1 MSFQLHELKYRFR
14 RLKIELH
21 HRVWNNN
28 DNNRL
33 ISGRILNQPFT
44 SLRTD
49 QYLDVNELKRVQI
62 QPIDERL
69 DEVENEN
76 EEEDTVDRDEHVDE
90 LSLMIV
96 DGLDEVDMLDRLLLE
111 EDQAPTQDSRQVKP
125 YLHREVQ
132 KPDRILSLL
141 DMDNLQNI
149 RSSISRALTDHDPIV
164 NRIKSF
170 SDYLFRR
177 SQQPKGSWKLV
188 LNEASLNAALCSTG
202 NTPSP
207 IEKTHILPDL
217 TNLCYTPKFRVCPAL
232 TAKSPIPQL
241 FEGDGYSAGIFEEY
255 IDHISMSTTS
265 PNNNNNRTFL
275 EFPDHQPSSLSSTS
289 SLIIPHDPKPAM
301 TSNTF
306 YDSFIL
312 QNIEYNTV
320 KSLRTLFKG
329 STLRLKENGMFQGTK
344 SGKC

>member
-14 RLKIELH
+14 RLKIEFH

-49 QYLDVNELKRVQI
+49 QYLDVNELKRAQI
-62 QPIDERL
+62 QPIEERL
-69 DEVENEN
+69 DEVKDED
-76 EEEDTVDRDEHVDE
+76 EEEDSVDRDGDVDQ
-90 LSLMIV
+90 LSLVIV

-111 EDQAPTQDSRQVKP
+111 EEQAPTEVPGQSEP
-125 YLHREVQ
+125 YLLRGDQ
-132 KPDRILSLL
+132 KSDRILSLL

-149 RSSISRALTDHDPIV
+149 RSSVSRALTDHDPIV

-177 SQQPKGSWKLV
+177 SQQPKGSWKIV

-207 IEKTHILPDL
+207 IERTHILPDL

-232 TAKSPIPQL
+232 NAKSPIPQL

-255 IDHISMSTTS
+255 IDHISISTTS
-265 PNNNNNRTFL
+265 PNNDNNRTFSK
-275 EFPDHQPSSLSSTS
+275 FPDQQPSTLSPKS
-289 SLIIPHDPKPAM
+289 SLIIPHHPKPAM

-329 STLRLKENGMFQGTK
+329 STLGLKENGKFQGTN
-344 SGKC
+344 